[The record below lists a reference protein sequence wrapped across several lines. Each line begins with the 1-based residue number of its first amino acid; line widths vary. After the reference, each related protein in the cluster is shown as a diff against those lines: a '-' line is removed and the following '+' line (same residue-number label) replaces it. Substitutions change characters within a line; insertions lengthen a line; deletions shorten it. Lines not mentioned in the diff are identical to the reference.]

1 MARSRIY
8 RRIVVRCRLR
18 CPLSP
23 LRFQPDAQGRPRGWP
38 AGIQLRRLPAPL
50 PAGGACRRPAPGV
63 KEQALDMYAEGNS
76 LSAIGRVLGYSAQA
90 VSQWVKRGAAGPE
103 PTGGAQWPPH
113 AEGTVGPSSRRWWC
127 PAMRCGPVSGG
138 PGHGEQS
145 GRSCRIWTA
154 VVREASGGCWADF
167 EVGDRSEEPF
177 LRLYERLPE
186 AGLYR
191 SDAYQVYLGWFP
203 PERHVAGKGS
213 AVNWNE
219 EPAPEKAGGCIRR
232 GGASWTG

>member
-1 MARSRIY
+1 MDLY
-8 RRIVVRCRLR
+8 
-18 CPLSP
+18 
-23 LRFQPDAQGRPRGWP
+23 
-38 AGIQLRRLPAPL
+38 
-50 PAGGACRRPAPGV
+50 
-63 KEQALDMYAEGNS
+63 
-76 LSAIGRVLGYSAQA
+76 
-90 VSQWVKRGAAGPE
+90 RGA
-103 PTGGAQWPPH
+103 
-113 AEGTVGPSSRRWWC
+113 
-127 PAMRCGPVSGG
+127 
-138 PGHGEQS
+138 GHGEQS

-154 VVREASGGCWADF
+154 VAREAGGSRWVDF